1 MTSSVRCEHR
11 RVEPATDPSD
21 PTDRDEPGA
30 GSPARPASVR
40 RLRRANVAVGLVH
53 LVQAAVILT
62 LSNGFT
68 IAVTASFATG
78 PPGTPPGEPST
89 LFDLAIGPAVAAFLL
104 LAALD
109 HLVVAAPR
117 VVDRYERGLAA
128 GRNLFRWT
136 EYSVSAS
143 LMIVLIAMLTGI
155 TDVTA
160 LIAIFGVNAAMILFG
175 WVVERTSQPGRA
187 NWTAFGFG
195 CLAGAV
201 PWIAITVAL
210 VGAETD
216 GDVPTF
222 VYGIFVS
229 LFVLFNS
236 FAVNMVLQYRRVGPW
251 RSYRFG
257 EAAYVGLS
265 LVAKSALAWQVFAGT
280 LAG

>member
-1 MTSSVRCEHR
+1 
-11 RVEPATDPSD
+11 
-21 PTDRDEPGA
+21 
-30 GSPARPASVR
+30 
-40 RLRRANVAVGLVH
+40 VAVGLIH
-53 LVQAAVILT
+53 LVQAAVILA

-89 LFDLAIGPAVAAFLL
+89 LFDLAFGPAVAAFLL

-109 HLVVAAPR
+109 HLVVAAPP

-175 WVVERTSQPGRA
+175 WVVERTSQPGRRA